1 MDHEK
6 RLNLMTF
13 VFMLLYTA
21 IVSGTTI
28 YFIKFLKIFGINI
41 L

>member
-6 RLNLMTF
+6 RLSFMTF
-13 VFMLLYTA
+13 VFMLFYTA

-28 YFIKFLKIFGINI
+28 YFIKFMKLFGINI